1 MWISCPLL
9 RNWPQISARRS
20 QATTLWYS
28 VRSPTPLPRNS
39 LVATTKFVKARIAL
53 NGGQL
58 SQLPAKGE

>member
-1 MWISCPLL
+1 MDQLPLAQEL
-9 RNWPQISARRS
+9 AADLSRRS

>member
-1 MWISCPLL
+1 
-9 RNWPQISARRS
+9 
-20 QATTLWYS
+20 LWYS